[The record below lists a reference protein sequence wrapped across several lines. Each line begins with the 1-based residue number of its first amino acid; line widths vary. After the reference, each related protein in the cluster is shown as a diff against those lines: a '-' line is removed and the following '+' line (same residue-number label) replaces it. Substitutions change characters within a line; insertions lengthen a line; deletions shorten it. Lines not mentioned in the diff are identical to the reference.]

1 MIIKMKRTIFNTD
14 SNNWAAALCRV
25 ALGAVLF
32 PHGAQKLLG
41 WFGGFGFDGSMGFF
55 TGTIGLPWILGFLV
69 ILIEFFGAISI
80 ILGFAT
86 RVWSFAIVVL
96 TVGII
101 QTSHSQF
108 GFFMNWMGNQK
119 GEGFEYFILML
130 GLSVSLIASG
140 AGRYSID
147 GWILHQVPTDEHFKA
162 TLTKEAIFG

>member
-1 MIIKMKRTIFNTD
+1 MKKRIFNTH

-41 WFGGFGFDGSMGFF
+41 WFGGFGFQGSMGYF
-55 TGTIGLPWILGFLV
+55 TGTIGLPWIVGFLV
-69 ILIEFFGAISI
+69 ILIEFFGAISL

-86 RVWSFAIVVL
+86 RLWSFAIIFL
-96 TVGII
+96 TIGIVE
-101 QTSHSQF
+101 TTHSEY

-130 GLSVSLIASG
+130 GLAVSLVASG
-140 AGRYSID
+140 AGGHSID
-147 GWILHQVPTDEHFKA
+147 SWIANKKYTNTNMEYSQTANAVIH
-162 TLTKEAIFG
+162 